1 MSFRDRLGEQIM
13 SCRPIKFR
21 DVSPD
26 TFNCMKKKLQN
37 AGIHVP
43 PGNRGELSGKGITA
57 DFEWDGQSNLT
68 ITITEKPFI
77 VSCEVAAMKIKQ
89 FVRQCHGS

>member
-1 MSFRDRLGEQIM
+1 M

-21 DVSPD
+21 NVPPD
-26 TFNCMKKKLQN
+26 IFNCMKKKLQA

-43 PGNRGELSGKGITA
+43 PGNRGALSGLGIVA
-57 DFEWDGQSNLT
+57 DFEWDGQSSLV
-68 ITITEKPFI
+68 ITVTEKPFFI
-77 VSCEVAAMKIKQ
+77 SCDAAATKIKQ

>member
-1 MSFRDRLGEQIM
+1 M
-13 SCRPIKFR
+13 SCKSIKFHN
-21 DVSPD
+21 VPPEV
-26 TFNCMKKKLQN
+26 FNCMKKKLQG
-37 AGIHVP
+37 AGINIP
-43 PGNRGELSGKGITA
+43 LGNKGKLSGSGIVA

>member
-1 MSFRDRLGEQIM
+1 M

-21 DVSPD
+21 NVPPE

-37 AGIHVP
+37 HGIYIPSGSV
-43 PGNRGELSGKGITA
+43 GTLSGKGITA
-57 DFEWDGQSNLT
+57 SFEWDGVSNLV

-77 VSCEVAAMKIKQ
+77 VSCEVAAMKIRQ
-89 FVRQCHGS
+89 FVRECHGS

>member
-1 MSFRDRLGEQIM
+1 M

-21 DVSPD
+21 NISPD
-26 TFNCMKKKLQN
+26 TFKCMKKKLLDE
-37 AGIHVP
+37 GIGVP
-43 PGNRGELSGKGITA
+43 PGNIGRLSGSGVVA
-57 DFEWDGQSNLT
+57 DFEWDGQSKLT
-68 ITITEKPFI
+68 ITITEKPFL

>member
-1 MSFRDRLGEQIM
+1 M

-37 AGIHVP
+37 AGINVP

>member
-1 MSFRDRLGEQIM
+1 M
-13 SCRPIKFR
+13 SCKPIKLR
-21 DVSPD
+21 NVPPEV
-26 TFNCMKKKLQN
+26 FNCMKKKLQG
-37 AGIHVP
+37 AGINVP
-43 PGNRGELSGKGITA
+43 PGNKGELSGSGIVA

>member
-1 MSFRDRLGEQIM
+1 M
-13 SCRPIKFR
+13 SCRPITFR
-21 DVSPD
+21 KVPPD
-26 TFNCMKKKLQN
+26 TFTCMKKKLQE

-43 PGNRGELSGKGITA
+43 PGNRGELSGSGIVA

-68 ITITEKPFI
+68 ITITEKPFF
-77 VSCEVAAMKIKQ
+77 VSCEVASMKIKQ

>member
-1 MSFRDRLGEQIM
+1 M
-13 SCRPIKFR
+13 SCRPITFR
-21 DVSPD
+21 NVPPEV
-26 TFNCMKKKLQN
+26 FNCMKKKLQG
-37 AGIHVP
+37 AGINVP
-43 PGNRGELSGKGITA
+43 PGNKGELSGSGIVA
-57 DFEWDGQSNLT
+57 DFEWDGQSALT